1 MVKNFN
7 DFVGNKKLQNNRSY
21 ENLYAKNIPTIIN
34 LLEEWDNIENTHS
47 KLLKYIEEG
56 ITIEEICRNLHDTV
70 FHIKIDNRKKY
81 QLLKIIGETEYRGR
95 TMTPRIAVSW
105 LVSQIIKIK

>member
-34 LLEEWDNIENTHS
+34 LLEECKKNRHS
-47 KLLKYIEEG
+47 HEDRNYSYRSIAEYMYEVLEMREVTEESL
-56 ITIEEICRNLHDTV
+56 R
-70 FHIKIDNRKKY
+70 KIVK
-81 QLLKIIGETEYRGR
+81 
-95 TMTPRIAVSW
+95 RIAIAND
-105 LVSQIIKIK
+105 LEF